1 MLISLIFC
9 LIIPIFIS
17 ATQDSK
23 RLFDDLMLNY
33 INYRRPVERPS
44 QQADVHVRLS
54 LSQIIDLV
62 CFFTLF

>member
-1 MLISLIFC
+1 MFILLLFC
-9 LIIPIFIS
+9 HCLH

-33 INYRRPVERPS
+33 NS
-44 QQADVHVRLS
+44 QQRAGNPNQQTVVHVRLS

-62 CFFTLF
+62 SYL